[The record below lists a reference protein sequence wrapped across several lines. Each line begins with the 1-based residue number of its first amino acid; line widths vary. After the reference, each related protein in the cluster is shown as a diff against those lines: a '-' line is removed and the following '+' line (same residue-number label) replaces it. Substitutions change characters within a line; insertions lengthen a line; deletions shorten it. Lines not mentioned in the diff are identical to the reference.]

1 MIPLLPSRLRC
12 RSARRL
18 LTAGIPLVLLVLGA
32 QGTAAAQEELTLTE
46 LEGEYRVAL
55 AEYEAAFQ
63 RFEILSDQIDVAQRD
78 FASATA
84 AGDEA
89 AQREAYE
96 RTFRIASERRQAQRR
111 VENEVAQLREIR
123 ERLLNATAAQLGELM
138 AVADTATDPLN
149 QEDFLT
155 FVADTRNRITD
166 LRDVEDPPVTL
177 EPEPHITIEPRDG
190 PEQLRQ
196 KATLLEFTATQYS
209 EQFAYNERQLEGL
222 RRDQSLLRRSG
233 DFLADFTRFDDPT
246 VPVGAP
252 GSRDVTLTGQD
263 QPPPIA
269 DSLGAPGPPLTVE
282 QKIEALEALQEEIT
296 ERIQSVLN
304 RARTFRIKAGGGEWA
319 W

>member
-1 MIPLLPSRLRC
+1 
-12 RSARRL
+12 
-18 LTAGIPLVLLVLGA
+18 V
-32 QGTAAAQEELTLTE
+32 AQEELTLLE

-55 AEYEAAFQ
+55 ADYEAAFQ
-63 RFEILSDQIDVAQRD
+63 RFEILSDQFDAAQRD

-84 AGDEA
+84 DGDEGA
-89 AQREAYE
+89 RREAYE

-123 ERLLNATAAQLGELM
+123 ERLLNATAAQLEEFL
-138 AVADTATDPLN
+138 AVARTATDPLN
-149 QEDFLT
+149 QEELRT
-155 FVADTRNRITD
+155 FITDTRNRITE

-177 EPEPHITIEPRDG
+177 EPEPDITIEPRDG
-190 PEQLRQ
+190 PERLRQ
-196 KATLLEFTATQYS
+196 KATLLEFTATQYT

-233 DFLADFTRFDDPT
+233 DFLAGITRFDDPT

-252 GSRDVTLTGQD
+252 GTREVRPPGQD

-269 DSLGAPGPPLTVE
+269 DSLRAPGPPLTVE

-304 RARTFRIKAGGGEWA
+304 RARTFRLRAGGGEWA